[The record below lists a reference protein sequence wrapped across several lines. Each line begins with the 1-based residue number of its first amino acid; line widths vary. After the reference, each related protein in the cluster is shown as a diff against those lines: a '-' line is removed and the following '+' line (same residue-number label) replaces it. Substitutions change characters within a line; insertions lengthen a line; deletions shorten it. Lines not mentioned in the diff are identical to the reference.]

1 MEWWLYRKNNIIDN
15 NVIGFI
21 SQEVK
26 PIFPKAIFESNSWG
40 YEDFMDLNCDQ
51 IYKCMYGALQLT
63 MKNLETL
70 RQEFNEYKI
79 NHV

>member
-1 MEWWLYRKNNIIDN
+1 MMIIQKNNIIDN

-26 PIFPKAIFESNSWG
+26 PIFPKSIFESNSWG
-40 YEDFMDLNCDQ
+40 YEDFMDLNTDQ
-51 IYKCMYGALQLT
+51 IYKSMYGALQLT

-70 RQEFNEYKI
+70 TQEFNEYKI